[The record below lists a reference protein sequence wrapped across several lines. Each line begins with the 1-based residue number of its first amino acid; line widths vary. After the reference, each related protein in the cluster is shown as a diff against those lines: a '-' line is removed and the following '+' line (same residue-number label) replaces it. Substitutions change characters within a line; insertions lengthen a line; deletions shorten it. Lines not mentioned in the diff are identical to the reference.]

1 MRRVLYIEDD
11 PASRLLVRK
20 LLTPA
25 GFEVVEATDGID
37 GIQKAQRSAFDLILV
52 DIAIPGLDGYEVTL
66 RLRSLPQLKEVPII
80 AITAEGSR
88 NTSLSVGCNGF
99 MQKPINARTFVD
111 VLLSYLGGKRE
122 GLNAEESGEH
132 LRQQS
137 QRIVGHLEQ
146 KVAEL
151 SQANERLIE
160 LDQARKEFYRNISHE
175 LSTPMTPIVGYA
187 KLLLD
192 EELGPL
198 TTAQRKAMKA
208 LAQCVDRLRGL
219 IDNLLDVTGLETG
232 KLRFRAVPFDL
243 LAVLAEAVADTSEL
257 RLKKSQVLIQDGPAG
272 ESFLLLGDGA
282 RLTRAIAHLLEN
294 SSKFSPNGGRI
305 GLVCRA
311 FGSGVEILVADEG
324 NGVPDPYRERIFEP
338 FFQIDGTPTRA
349 QGGTGVGLA
358 LVRGVA
364 RGHGGEIFFSP
375 NPVTIGGVEFR
386 GAVFRLELPA
396 PEGTTRPPSVP

>member
-25 GFEVVEATDGID
+25 GFEVVDAASGIE
-37 GIQKAQRSAFDLILV
+37 GIKRAQETQFDLILV

-66 RLRSLPQLKEVPII
+66 RLRSIPRLKDIPII

-99 MQKPINARTFVD
+99 LQKPINARTFVE
-111 VLLSYLGGKRE
+111 VVESYLGGKRE

-132 LRQQS
+132 LRKQS

-151 SQANERLIE
+151 SEANDRLME

-192 EELGPL
+192 EELGALSP
-198 TTAQRKAMKA
+198 AQAKA
-208 LAQCVDRLRGL
+208 LRALSHSVERLRGL
-219 IDNLLDVTGLETG
+219 IDNLLDVTGIETG
-232 KLRFRAVPFDL
+232 KLRFAKSPFRL
-243 LAVLAEAVADTSEL
+243 EEAVNEAILETQGIRAKKGQTLLSEVPPAPNYEL
-257 RLKKSQVLIQDGPAG
+257 RGDKARVARAIGELLENATKFSPAGAHVGLRLGPAG
-272 ESFLLLGDGA
+272 
-282 RLTRAIAHLLEN
+282 
-294 SSKFSPNGGRI
+294 PN
-305 GLVCRA
+305 A
-311 FGSGVEILVADEG
+311 FEVVVADQG
-324 NGVPDPYRERIFEP
+324 PGVPPHFVERVFDP
-338 FFQIDGTPTRA
+338 FFQVDGTPTRA

-364 RGHGGEIFFSP
+364 RGHDGDVVLEAGSTRISEVLFP
-375 NPVTIGGVEFR
+375 
-386 GAVFRLELPA
+386 GAVFRMVLEKS
-396 PEGTTRPPSVP
+396 TK

>member
-1 MRRVLYIEDD
+1 MRRILYIEDD

-25 GFEVVEATDGID
+25 GFEVVDATDGID
-37 GIQKAQRSAFDLILV
+37 GIKKAQRGSFDLILV

-66 RLRSLPQLKEVPII
+66 RLRSLPSLKDVPII
-80 AITAEGSR
+80 AVTAEGSR
-88 NTSLSVGCNGF
+88 NTSLSVGCTGF

-111 VLLSYLGGKRE
+111 VVESYLGGKRE

-192 EELGPL
+192 EELGTL
-198 TTAQRKAMKA
+198 TPAQQKA
-208 LAQCVDRLRGL
+208 LRSLSQCVDRLRGL

-232 KLRFRAVPFDL
+232 KLKFHSSPLDL
-243 LAVLAEAVADTSEL
+243 LQVLREAEQETLEL
-257 RLKKSQVLIQDGPAG
+257 RRKKSQTLIEDIPGAAAFPLRGDGPR
-272 ESFLLLGDGA
+272 LG
-282 RLTRAIAHLLEN
+282 RALSQLLEN
-294 SSKFSPNGGRI
+294 ASKFSPSGGRI
-305 GLVCRA
+305 GLLVQP
-311 FGSGVEILVADEG
+311 FGYGVEIIVADEG
-324 NGVPDPYRERIFEP
+324 AGIAEPYRERIFEP

-364 RGHGGEIFFSP
+364 RGHGGDISFSP
-375 NPVTIGGVEFR
+375 NPITIGGVEFK
-386 GAVFRLELPA
+386 GAVFRLELPGPDA
-396 PEGTTRPPSVP
+396 TSRPPAAP